1 PPVTSTLSDAL
12 AGLDPEAAA
21 VAARARAVLAGAGR
35 LGVAYSGGVDSAVL
49 LALAVAELGAEQV
62 VAILG
67 ISASLAA
74 DDRAAAHEEDG
85 AGYRANA
92 VDRCFFC
99 KGERFARISAE
110 VVTEHVLDSVAYGE
124 NADDARRPDRPG
136 ARAATNHRVL
146 RPLAEAGASK
156 AVVRQIA

>member
-1 PPVTSTLSDAL
+1 RMPTPPVTSTLSDAL

-62 VAILG
+62 VVVLG

-74 DDRAAAHEEDG
+74 DERAAAHEVTALSG
-85 AGYRANA
+85 APVVEEEAHVEESARYRAND
-92 VDRCFFC
+92 VDWSFFC
-99 KGERFARISAE
+99 KDELFARISDA
-110 VVTEHVLDSVAYGE
+110 VVTEHVLASVAYGE
-124 NADDARRPDRPG
+124 NAYAARF
-136 ARAATNHRVL
+136 
-146 RPLAEAGASK
+146 
-156 AVVRQIA
+156 